1 VSIRLMS
8 DVWRLDLPT
17 VEKMVLLVIP
27 DHANDEGTQSYP
39 SQATIALKASVSI
52 RTVQRAVNTLCAQGY
67 VRMTKHAGGSADC
80 REDRRP
86 HLYQINLNALRGD
99 TVTRRT
105 SDANGA
111 TMTTDTGRQSRPMN
125 HPLEPS
131 IEPPSFDVF
140 WKIYPRKVGK
150 QAAQKAFIKALKVA
164 QLEEILAGAE
174 RYANDPNR
182 VDAFTAHPTTWLN
195 AGRWADPALP
205 ERVKTADEKRA
216 EELRLSKERN
226 EREAEERLRW
236 QQDLE
241 EAKKKEVQKIQTKTG
256 KLSKKQVMKVLDYQG
271 GIGAKAV
278 QKYIDK
284 NPDRGPRQYKLGDK
298 M

>member
-1 VSIRLMS
+1 MSIRLMS

-17 VEKMVLLVIP
+17 VEKMVLLVIA
-27 DHANDEGTQSYP
+27 DHANDEGTQAYP
-39 SQATIALKASVSI
+39 SQATIAAKASISI

-67 VRMTKHAGGSADC
+67 IRMFKHAGGSADC

-86 HLYQINLNALRGD
+86 HLYQININALRGD

-111 TMTTDTGRQSRPMN
+111 TMATITGRQSRPMN

-131 IEPPSFDVF
+131 IETPSSFDEF
-140 WKIYPRKVGK
+140 WKAYPRKVGK
-150 QAAQKAFIKALKVA
+150 QAAQKAFIKAIKITSVD
-164 QLEEILAGAE
+164 EILAGAR
-174 RYANDPNR
+174 RYAEDPNR

-216 EELRLSKERN
+216 EELRLSKER
-226 EREAEERLRW
+226 EKREAEERLRW
-236 QQDLE
+236 QQEVE
-241 EAKKKEVQKIQTKTG
+241 EAK
-256 KLSKKQVMKVLDYQG
+256 
-271 GIGAKAV
+271 AKSV
-278 QKYIDK
+278 PMPKHIKDLL
-284 NPDRGPRQYKLGDK
+284 RSL
-298 M
+298 